1 MRFRA
6 FAVLLSIL
14 AAACTSIG
22 GEPLP
27 DWPELA
33 IVEHHVSHREMRERC
48 AKYAPPMMTPEAC
61 AEFYF
66 VQGECHIWFSADFP
80 PSEAIVRHE
89 REHCRG
95 YEHAGES
102 GLREILATYRASQ
115 GLASASTGPSSPA
128 APLSGTGGSQ
138 AAPLLRGER
147 ASASGGF

>member
-1 MRFRA
+1 MKLRA
-6 FAVLLSIL
+6 FAVLLS
-14 AAACTSIG
+14 AFTSACTYIG

-27 DWPELA
+27 DWPELV
-33 IVEHHVSHREMRERC
+33 IFEHHVPHREMRERC
-48 AKYAPPMMTPEAC
+48 AKYAPPMMSPEAC

-80 PSEAIVRHE
+80 PSESIVRHE

-102 GLREILATYRASQ
+102 GLREMLATYRASQ
-115 GLASASTGPSSPA
+115 GLASASTGS
-128 APLSGTGGSQ
+128 SQ
-138 AAPLLRGER
+138 AAPLSRGSR

>member
-1 MRFRA
+1 MKIRA
-6 FAVLLSIL
+6 FAVLFSVF
-14 AAACTSIG
+14 ASACTTTG

-102 GLREILATYRASQ
+102 GLREMLATYRASQ
-115 GLASASTGPSSPA
+115 ASASTGAS
-128 APLSGTGGSQ
+128 APGGG